1 MAKGDIKRRREVE
14 RLSASLPCISEEQR
28 REAQQVG
35 GTAWLGKTRGWCD
48 VCANEFDHDM
58 WTSRKKTMTCP
69 KCGAKLEVKRSPNK
83 RKMETKYYFQTITVA
98 GEWQVV
104 RTYLCTRNAT
114 RVERYGSEI
123 LNHADLWL
131 NTTEV
136 FQRWY
141 KEGER
146 PLIIGLALR
155 GYHYYVDQWKWNSKW
170 EIRKERLAYTTWGWI
185 SKKADILPV
194 LKQRGLRRI
203 SEGSDPSK
211 QIEAV
216 LNDYQAEV
224 ILKAGA
230 EKLFD
235 KFVGRDGYKVRSLWP
250 SIRVALRHRYK
261 PRDVGMWLDL
271 LQMMRDNGRDM
282 HNPYYICPAKLK
294 QAHDLEMAVTDRR
307 KEKEREEKARQE
319 AKSLAEKLS
328 EDGKTNVAYVARV
341 GKLLGVVVRRGDI
354 TLQPLQNVRE
364 FHEEGSQLCHCV
376 FKNRYYEHKDCLI
389 IGARVKGKRTETIEI
404 DTKEWKVVQCRGKH
418 NQPSPHHQR
427 ILNLMNKSMNKF
439 RTAVI

>member
-14 RLSASLPCISEEQR
+14 RLSASLPCMTAEQE
-28 REAQQVG
+28 REATAIG
-35 GTAWLGKTRGWCD
+35 GDAWLGRTRGWCD

-69 KCGAKLEVKRSPNK
+69 KCGAKLNVKRSPNK
-83 RKMETKYYFQTITVA
+83 RKMEGKYYYQIVTTA

-104 RTYLCTRNAT
+104 RTFLCTRRST
-114 RVERYGSEI
+114 RGDRFGDEI
-123 LNHADLWL
+123 LNPADVWFGA
-131 NTTEV
+131 TEV
-136 FQRWY
+136 YQRWY
-141 KEGER
+141 KQGER

-155 GYHYYVDQWKWNSKW
+155 GHHYYADQWKWDSKW
-170 EIRKERLAYTTWGWI
+170 EIRKERTSYTIWGWT
-185 SKKADILPV
+185 SKKADILPE
-194 LKQRGLRRI
+194 LRRRGLRRI
-203 SEGSDPSK
+203 SEGSSPHQ

-216 LNDYQAEV
+216 MNDYQAEV

-230 EKLFD
+230 IKLFD

-250 SIRVALRHRYK
+250 SVRVALRHHYK
-261 PRDVGMWLDL
+261 PRDVGMWIDL
-271 LQMMRDNGRDM
+271 LQMMRENGRDM
-282 HNPYYICPAKLK
+282 HNPHYICPVKLK
-294 QAHDLEMAVTDRR
+294 EAHDLEMAVTDRR

-319 AKSLAEKLS
+319 AKRLAEKLS
-328 EDGKTNVAYVARV
+328 EDGKTNVAYVARM

-364 FHEEGSQLCHCV
+364 FYEEGSQLSHCV
-376 FKNRYYEHKDCLI
+376 FRNGYYQHKDCLI

-418 NQPSPHHQR
+418 NQPSPHHRR

-439 RTAVI
+439 RTAGI